1 LFLAFEFD
9 ELAFK
14 FHGFATGLVF
24 EPHTTLS
31 AYHNKSITQIML
43 NLFRIMS
50 SLDMVWGRYKS
61 YDLDIRKLIVAILIV
76 KQYFRRE
83 IWLN

>member
-1 LFLAFEFD
+1 MPSLFLAFEFD

-31 AYHNKSITQIML
+31 AYNNKSITQISKFL
-43 NLFRIMS
+43 AQDN
-50 SLDMVWGRYKS
+50 
-61 YDLDIRKLIVAILIV
+61 
-76 KQYFRRE
+76 YFPAF
-83 IWLN
+83 